1 MNAQPVNLTYRV
13 TVGAGKRLKL
23 PRDLIRCV
31 GEGEW
36 VVSVT
41 PAAAPSARHDGLVD
55 YDDSDDLIW
64 DPDAFLRGYGPEDE
78 GLYDHLVAGNEP

>member
-1 MNAQPVNLTYRV
+1 MNAHPVNLTYRV

-41 PAAAPSARHDGLVD
+41 PAAEPGRYHE
-55 YDDSDDLIW
+55 
-64 DPDAFLRGYGPEDE
+64 AFLASYGPEDD
-78 GLYDHLVAGNEP
+78 GLYDHLAGETDGGG